1 MSGRRWSI
9 LPNLLLTRT
18 RRLRTRGHGLRT
30 IKYKPTMKYYLIAG
44 ERSGD
49 LHAANLIHFIKK
61 LDPHASFRG
70 MGGDYMEA
78 EGLSSAVHYDKLA
91 VMGFVEVVMGFRKVL
106 KTFSLIKKDLLKFEP
121 DALILVD
128 YGGFN
133 MKIAK
138 FAKAKG
144 ISVHYYIPPKVWAWN
159 QKRAYKLKKNVDYL
173 YSILPFEKDF
183 FKKFDWDIHYVG
195 NPLLDEIAK
204 FSPHEF
210 FHQKNEINYNPIIA
224 LLPGSRKQEVD
235 KMLDVMLEVVP
246 QYQHSQF
253 IIAGVRNLDPAVYQK
268 ANSAGIKV
276 VYDQTYD
283 LLYHANAAIVTSGTA
298 TLETA
303 LFRVPQ
309 VVVYKTSSISYHIAK
324 HLIRVPFI
332 SLVNLIAD
340 REVVKE
346 LIQEDYSVANVKSE
360 LNAMLG
366 YADRKREIMEGYA
379 EVREKLGE
387 GKASDETAKLIVA
400 SLNALA

>member
-1 MSGRRWSI
+1 
-9 LPNLLLTRT
+9 
-18 RRLRTRGHGLRT
+18 
-30 IKYKPTMKYYLIAG
+30 MKYYLIAG

-49 LHAANLIHFIKK
+49 LHAANLMHSLNK
-61 LDPHASFRG
+61 LDPQAEFRG
-70 MGGDYMEA
+70 MGGDYMVEQ
-78 EGLSSAVHYDKLA
+78 GLSSAVHYSELA
-91 VMGFVEVVMGFRKVL
+91 VMGFVEVVMGFKKVL
-106 KTFSLIKKDLLKFEP
+106 RTYSLIKKDLLKFKP
-121 DALILVD
+121 QALILVD

-133 MKIAK
+133 MKMAK

-144 ISVHYYIPPKVWAWN
+144 IPVHYYIPPKVWAWN
-159 QKRAYKLKKNVDYL
+159 QKRAYTLKRNVDHL

-183 FKKFDWDIHYVG
+183 FKRFDWDVHYVG

-204 FSPHEF
+204 FRPHDF
-210 FHQKNEINYNPIIA
+210 FHQKNDIGYSPIIA

-235 KMLDVMLEVVP
+235 KMLDVMVKIVP

-253 IIAGVRNLDPAVYQK
+253 IIAGVRNLDPEVYRK
-268 ANSAGIKV
+268 AHEAGIKV
-276 VYDQTYD
+276 IYDQTYD

-309 VVVYKTSSISYHIAK
+309 VVVYKTSSVSYQIAK

-346 LIQEDYSVANVKSE
+346 LIQEDYNVAKVKTE

-366 YADRKREIMEGYA
+366 YADRKKAILDGYT

-387 GKASDETAKLIVA
+387 GKASDETARLIVA
-400 SLNALA
+400 SMA